1 MQCFPFSCTLTQIK
15 QISVIY
21 KTDSHIITDDDR
33 STVFLCGVFH
43 DTTPRS
49 SMFMFIRDCY
59 CASMPTTQAC
69 KGREASTRVKWG
81 AEQRNRIVEEAP
93 NSTCIGRSLAET
105 GQVETDIYC
114 GRVHVQGCH
123 SPLLILF
130 SFRVGHLVLYG
141 RLPILSAR
149 ETFLSVCY
157 WYWQDLNKNP
167 SPLFPKRTEWQP

>member
-1 MQCFPFSCTLTQIK
+1 MLPLFLYIDTNKTNQRNIQNWQSHNHWWWSINSILMW
-15 QISVIY
+15 SV
-21 KTDSHIITDDDR
+21 
-33 STVFLCGVFH
+33 
-43 DTTPRS
+43 PRYNS
-49 SMFMFIRDCY
+49 SVLNVMFIRDCY